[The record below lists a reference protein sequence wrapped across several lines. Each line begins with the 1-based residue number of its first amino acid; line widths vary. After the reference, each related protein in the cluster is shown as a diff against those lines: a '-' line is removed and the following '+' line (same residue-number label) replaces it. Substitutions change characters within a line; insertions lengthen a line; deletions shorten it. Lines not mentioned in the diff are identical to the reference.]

1 MNTDLVGLESKIKF
15 SFKNKSL
22 LVEALTHR
30 SYLNENPGHKLS
42 HNERLEFLGDAI
54 LELVITHHLF
64 FRYPEA
70 EEGKLTL
77 LRSAL
82 VNTKMLAQTAREIGL
97 QKFILVSKGE
107 AQANGRAM
115 EVILAN
121 AFEALVGAIY
131 IDTGQKA
138 VENLVERFLLPNL
151 LDIEKHRLYKDSKS
165 LLQEIAQDRNK
176 LTPVYKIL
184 EEKGPDH
191 QREFKV
197 GVYFGNEL
205 KEEGAGFSKQEA
217 EIDAARRLLLKINHE
232 GADEEF

>member
-1 MNTDLVGLESKIKF
+1 MHIDLVELESKIKF

-22 LVEALTHR
+22 LTEALTHR

-54 LELVITHHLF
+54 LELIVTYHLF
-64 FRYPEA
+64 FRYPEV

-82 VNTKMLAQTAREIGL
+82 VNTKILAQTARKIGL
-97 QKFILVSKGE
+97 QKHMLISKGE

-115 EVILAN
+115 ETILAD

-131 IDTGQKA
+131 IDAGQKA
-138 VENLVERFLLPNL
+138 AQNLIERFLSPNL
-151 LDIEKHRLYKDSKS
+151 LDIEKHRLYKDPKS
-165 LLQEIAQDRNK
+165 LIQEIAQERHK

-197 GVYFGNEL
+197 GVYFDNEL
-205 KEEGAGFSKQEA
+205 KEEGVGFSKQEA
-217 EIDAARRLLLKINHE
+217 EVDAAKKLLLKINHRN
-232 GADEEF
+232 ADG